1 MSVTERLLADFLT
14 QDEAAA
20 ELKVCERTL
29 DRWRKLDDGPPITK
43 LGRRILYRRSS
54 LEAWLRGREY
64 RGHLEDEPR
73 RSQRCAKTV
82 TTQLTGGSRRK
93 DNAW

>member
-29 DRWRKLDDGPPITK
+29 DRWRKLDEGPPIKARPPHPLSAIKFGGLATWA
-43 LGRRILYRRSS
+43 RV
-54 LEAWLRGREY
+54 
-64 RGHLEDEPR
+64 PR
-73 RSQRCAKTV
+73 TP
-82 TTQLTGGSRRK
+82 
-93 DNAW
+93 